1 MYQGKPSRFRRRTND
16 RRRHSPRGNGDM
28 QQRMRTNSFS
38 NGQNRNN
45 FRNTLSAEKSLEKYN
60 ALAKEAMSSGDK
72 ISSENYLQHVDHFM
86 RIIKDRNRIQDENKV
101 KVIEKNE
108 NQDKSHLNTKENNQ
122 DQATK
127 AQE

>member
-1 MYQGKPSRFRRRTND
+1 
-16 RRRHSPRGNGDM
+16 
-28 QQRMRTNSFS
+28 MRPNTFS

-60 ALAKEAMSSGDK
+60 ALAKEATSSGDK

-108 NQDKSHLNTKENNQ
+108 TQDKSLLNTKENNQ
-122 DQATK
+122 DQVVK

>member
-1 MYQGKPSRFRRRTND
+1 MYQGKPSRFRTRTND
-16 RRRHSPRGNGDM
+16 RRRHSSRRNGDM
-28 QQRMRTNSFS
+28 QQRMRPNTFS

-60 ALAKEAMSSGDK
+60 ALAKEATSSGDK

-108 NQDKSHLNTKENNQ
+108 TQDKSLLNTKENNQ
-122 DQATK
+122 DQVIK